1 MNKHIIFHI
10 ILIFLLGVSVTSAQ
24 TDLQIGARPQGMGGA
39 YVALAYDADAV
50 YWNPAGL
57 SFIYGGDIRFMH
69 WTFEEISQIMV
80 DYLAVSYPF
89 YKGGVGFSWI
99 RQGAE
104 LEQGRLGEKSI
115 MSENSFLLSYG
126 LRLSNRISIGTSL
139 NRRVIYSQEGSGAGI
154 GFDFGT
160 LISLVPDLWTLGVV
174 AKNVAANMKNES
186 LDPNLYF
193 GTAFQFGTYDN
204 THNFT
209 LAADI
214 NTMKDVDGVEGTSLK
229 YATGLEYM
237 LRLNT
242 FSFAVRGGMGTK
254 NYALGFGMG
263 INNIC
268 IDYAYVMM
276 RENTIGNSH
285 KIGLSF
291 KFGQTGAPEKA
302 VRRKEKPSEPSETGK
317 AFKLQGQQV
326 DDRIVLK
333 WNTVKG
339 SQGYHIFGRIT
350 GQDWKRLSKKLVQ
363 STGIALPL
371 SSKGKN
377 VKLELKVRAVAN
389 GNYIAES
396 NSVTFN

>member
-1 MNKHIIFHI
+1 MNKYIIFLI

-24 TDLQIGARPQGMGGA
+24 TDLQLGARPQGMGGA

-69 WTFEEISQIMV
+69 WAFEEISQIMV

-89 YKGGVGFSWI
+89 YKGGVGFSWV

-104 LEQGRLGEKSI
+104 LEEGRRGEKSI

-154 GFDFGT
+154 GFEFGT
-160 LISLVPDLWTLGVV
+160 LISLVPDIWTLGVV

-193 GTAFQFGTYDN
+193 GTAFTYGTSDN

-209 LAADI
+209 LAADV
-214 NTMKDVDGVEGTSLK
+214 NTVKDVDGVEGTSLK
-229 YATGLEYM
+229 YAAGLEYM
-237 LRLNT
+237 MRLNT
-242 FSFAVRGGMGTK
+242 FSFAVRGGLGTK
-254 NYALGFGMG
+254 NYAVGFGMG

-268 IDYAYVMM
+268 IDYAFVMM

-291 KFGQTGAPEKA
+291 KFGKTSHPASTE
-302 VRRKEKPSEPSETGK
+302 RKKEQPSTPST
-317 AFKLQGQQV
+317 ARSDFKLKGQQT
-326 DDRIVLK
+326 DDRIILK
-333 WNTVKG
+333 WNAVQG
-339 SQGYHIFGRIT
+339 SEGYHIFGRIT
-350 GQDWKRLSKKLVQ
+350 GQDWKKLSNKLVQ
-363 STGIALPL
+363 STAIALPL

-377 VKLELKVRAVAN
+377 VKLELKVRALSN
-389 GNYIAES
+389 GRYIAES

>member
-1 MNKHIIFHI
+1 MNKYISFLCIFT
-10 ILIFLLGVSVTSAQ
+10 LILGVSVSFAQ

-69 WTFEEISQIMV
+69 WAFEEISQIMV

-89 YKGGVGFSWI
+89 YKGGVGFSWV

-104 LEQGRLGEKSI
+104 LEEGRLGDKSI

-154 GFDFGT
+154 GFEFGT
-160 LISLVPDLWTLGVV
+160 LISVVPDIWTLGVV

-193 GTAFQFGTYDN
+193 GTAFQFGNYDN

-229 YATGLEYM
+229 YAAGLEYM
-237 LRLNT
+237 MRLNT
-242 FSFAVRGGMGTK
+242 FTFALRGGLGTK
-254 NYALGFGMG
+254 NYAIGFGMG

-285 KIGLSF
+285 KIGFSF
-291 KFGQTGAPEKA
+291 KFGKTSPPESTERQKERPSAPSSARAGFELK
-302 VRRKEKPSEPSETGK
+302 
-317 AFKLQGQQV
+317 GQQT
-326 DDRIVLK
+326 DDRIVLR
-333 WNTVKG
+333 WDSVQG
-339 SQGYHIFGRIT
+339 SEGYHIFGRIA
-350 GQDWKRLSKKLVQ
+350 GQDWKKLSNKLVQ
-363 STGIALPL
+363 STAIALPL

-377 VKLELKVRAVAN
+377 VKLELKVRAVSN
-389 GNYIAES
+389 GSYVAES
-396 NSVTFN
+396 NIVTFD